1 MTALLAAWL
10 AVAPAALGQDGDA
23 EGPIDPQRMRSAIDG
38 GLDWLADQ
46 QITEGADAGAFSG
59 GRYPIAVTSISG
71 LAFLAHGHLPEDE
84 RFGDTVRSA
93 LDYVVAQQSPS
104 GYIGNEGMYTHALAS
119 LFVFSYLGMC
129 EDPDREVELA
139 EWCARAL
146 EPIVEAQGTPKRA
159 YEQGGWRYTPFASES
174 DVSVTSWQLLTLHA
188 ARQCGFD
195 IDERVIARG
204 LRYIDSAWVSTE
216 EVPGAFKYRPGVSQG
231 PEPGVTGAA
240 IAIQHILQPGE
251 NPRLDQA
258 VSYLDEYEPSWGG
271 PQYEGY
277 FFFVNWYMAQGYLQ
291 HGEEAWARFGT
302 QTKRVLLG
310 AQAGDGSW
318 PFPPDAR
325 EQVVQTGPN
334 YATAMALLLF
344 GIDNQY
350 LPMYQRQADLF
361 ERQ

>member
-1 MTALLAAWL
+1 
-10 AVAPAALGQDGDA
+10 
-23 EGPIDPQRMRSAIDG
+23 
-38 GLDWLADQ
+38 
-46 QITEGADAGAFSG
+46 
-59 GRYPIAVTSISG
+59 
-71 LAFLAHGHLPEDE
+71 
-84 RFGDTVRSA
+84 
-93 LDYVVAQQSPS
+93 
-104 GYIGNEGMYTHALAS
+104 MYSHALAS
-119 LFVFSYLGMC
+119 LFAFSYLGMC

-146 EPIVEAQGTPKRA
+146 EPILEAQGTPKRA

-195 IDERVIARG
+195 VDERIIKRG
-204 LRYIDSAWVSTE
+204 LRYIDSAWVSNE
-216 EVPGAFKYRPGVSQG
+216 EVAGAFKYRPGVSKG

-240 IAIQHILQPGE
+240 LAIQHILQPGE

-258 VSYLDEYEPSWGG
+258 VRYLDQFEPSWGG
-271 PQYEGY
+271 PQYRGY

-291 HGEEAWARFGT
+291 HGQKAWQRFGT
-302 QTKRVLLG
+302 KTKRVLLA
-310 AQAGDGSW
+310 AQTGDGSW
-318 PFPPDAR
+318 PFPPDAK
-325 EQVVQTGPN
+325 EQVTQTTAN

-361 ERQ
+361 ESE